1 MIRGVGFAF
10 AIMGLGLIGFSYSG
24 IYDVSARVPHDGMV
38 SWFLS
43 NTSHQSV
50 KHSAKRIVVPD
61 LTNEELIVIGS
72 GDFDAM
78 CVDCHGAP
86 GKGKSAMGQGLNPVA
101 PDLSQSATHMSAA
114 ELFWVTENGIKMTG
128 MPAWGATHSEAELW
142 PVVAFLLKLPE
153 LSELEY
159 KKLVRRGQQ
168 MSHHSQPLTPSDG
181 DPHPPPENRFNEGD
195 EVHGHDAH
203 DHEH

>member
-1 MIRGVGFAF
+1 
-10 AIMGLGLIGFSYSG
+10 
-24 IYDVSARVPHDGMV
+24 
-38 SWFLS
+38 
-43 NTSHQSV
+43 
-50 KHSAKRIVVPD
+50 
-61 LTNEELIVIGS
+61 
-72 GDFDAM
+72 
-78 CVDCHGAP
+78 
-86 GKGKSAMGQGLNPVA
+86 MGQGLNPVA

-159 KKLVRRGQQ
+159 KELVRRGQQ
-168 MSHHSQPLTPSDG
+168 MSHHSQPLAPSDG
-181 DPHPPPENRFNEGD
+181 DPHSPPEDRFNEGD